1 MRRMHIPVW
10 INSLRTLRR
19 AGCRG
24 TRMGINQVPIDFEPY
39 NLFPSPLP
47 LSACYY
53 GNIEDA
59 TAAFLARFATKGVDF
74 RFYRLLRRIRAN
86 PATLDLETLCWL
98 VITQFHENFKTD
110 FMQVTFSDNSGVF
123 IISYLQIN
131 KNLHKWMTQCHT
143 MRFYFTRENHRI
155 FYYYCLLRIY
165 YEIFIIWLLYRN
177 RMNKFNID
185 A

>member
-1 MRRMHIPVW
+1 MIHFVISFIKKYFYKVSLFLICTVIIWIIDISVLRFLLSALLNTQERKSKTSYTRSIRRMHIPMYMR
-10 INSLRTLRR
+10 INSFRTLRR

-74 RFYRLLRRIRAN
+74 RFYRPLRCIRAN
-86 PATLDLETLCWL
+86 LATLNLETL
-98 VITQFHENFKTD
+98 
-110 FMQVTFSDNSGVF
+110 
-123 IISYLQIN
+123 
-131 KNLHKWMTQCHT
+131 
-143 MRFYFTRENHRI
+143 R
-155 FYYYCLLRIY
+155 
-165 YEIFIIWLLYRN
+165 
-177 RMNKFNID
+177 
-185 A
+185 